1 MNKLTNWIKN
11 HQVTAFFIFA
21 YAISWP
27 LLFVYFYIFHG
38 DPSAGA
44 LMEPLVVFSPA
55 LVAMLISGI
64 VEPLPKQADRKPHRI
79 AFLLAWLV
87 AAPIL
92 ILYAWKAYKVNLA
105 VAAIIYSVLSLFP
118 AWVLSSAY
126 ARTPGIRKQFSTLL
140 KPRGSVLWYLVVFLI
155 FPGIPLL
162 GMWITRLSGGEAQF
176 FLAGMSFQDAAIL
189 LLLEF
194 LHVFLMTGGINEESG
209 WRGFALPR
217 LQARYPIIV
226 SALIVGFFWAM
237 WHLPSDIGTNT
248 PFTRILTNRLFFNLI
263 FSILMAWLYN
273 RTNGSILAPVLF
285 HTAMNVFGNQFS
297 VNIASS
303 TLFIGL
309 AIVAIISDRMWKKLP
324 PEHPAVHQMW
334 PEMADVSLKGANHV
348 NQISRPS
355 L

>member
-1 MNKLTNWIKN
+1 MNKLTNWIKS
-11 HQVTAFFIFA
+11 HQVTAFFLFA

-27 LLFVYFYIFHG
+27 LLFVYFYVFHG
-38 DPSAGA
+38 DPNAAA

-55 LVAMLISGI
+55 LMAMLISGI

-79 AFLLAWLV
+79 AFLLSWLV

-92 ILYAWKAYKVNLA
+92 ILYAWKVYKVDLV
-105 VAAIIYSVLSLFP
+105 VATIVYGVLSLFP

-162 GMWITRLSGGEAQF
+162 GMGITRLFGGEAKF
-176 FLAGMSFQDAAIL
+176 FMAGMAFQDVGFL

-217 LQARYPIIV
+217 LQARFSVIG

-237 WHLPSDIGTNT
+237 WHLPLDIGTNT
-248 PFTRILTNRLFFNLI
+248 PVTSILTYRLFFNLI

-273 RTNGSILAPVLF
+273 RTNGSILAPALF
-285 HTAMNVFGNQFS
+285 HSAMNAFGDQFS
-297 VNIASS
+297 TNIASGA
-303 TLFIGL
+303 LFAGL
-309 AIVAIISDRMWKKLP
+309 AIVAIVSDHMWKKLP
-324 PEHPAVHQMW
+324 SDHSAVYRE
-334 PEMADVSLKGANHV
+334 PKLDG
-348 NQISRPS
+348 
-355 L
+355 